1 MTGRTR
7 ARYPKISAFGGIGR
21 ALSHRDYCVY
31 WTSNGINT
39 IGRWMY
45 RIAVGWLTWELTE
58 STAWLGIIAFA
69 ESFPLVVF
77 SVLAGAIADR
87 IGYIRITVLAQT
99 ATVVVAVVFA
109 GLTLAGLITIE
120 LVLISALLIG
130 SLESLTTPARMALVH
145 ALVPKE
151 DLSAAIALGS
161 ATFNA
166 ARFIGPAIAGALL
179 VWAGSGVVLAVVAV
193 SFCLILLIV
202 KADEPERTPGPWRDL
217 IGDIKTG
224 IRYGFAH
231 PGIRFLLVM
240 LGVTGLLIRPV
251 IELMPGFSA
260 EVFDRGADGLA
271 ILMSTLG
278 FGAMVSCIWIA
289 VRGRTEGLTGLVTA
303 SLLVQGAALALCAI
317 AGQFWGNIWIS
328 AALFGVVGFAMLVGG
343 VGSQTLMQNAVE
355 SHMRAR
361 AMSLFIMIS
370 WGLPAFGALAAGWIA
385 TFAGLSVTIGVGG
398 ALTIVLWLWARPR
411 AAALES
417 ELEKTP

>member
-1 MTGRTR
+1 M
-7 ARYPKISAFGGIGR
+7 FGGIGR
-21 ALSHRDYCVY
+21 ALSNRDYCIY
-31 WTSNGINT
+31 WASNGINT

-45 RIAVGWLTWELTE
+45 RIAIGWLTWELTE
-58 STAWLGIIAFA
+58 STTWLGVIAFA

-87 IGYIRITVLAQT
+87 IGYIRITVLAQSAT
-99 ATVVVAVVFA
+99 ALVAAVFA
-109 GLTLAGLITIE
+109 ALTLADLITIE

-151 DLSAAIALGS
+151 DLAAAIGLSS

-166 ARFIGPAIAGALL
+166 ARFVGPAIAGALL

-193 SFCLILLIV
+193 TFTQFCITLMLI
-202 KADEPERTPGPWRDL
+202 KADEPERNPGPWRNL
-217 IGDIKTG
+217 AGDIVS
-224 IRYGFAH
+224 GFRH
-231 PGIRFLLVM
+231 GFGQPGIRFLLIM

-289 VRGRTEGLTGLVTA
+289 QRGKTEGLTQLVTV
-303 SLLVQGAALALCAI
+303 SLLVQGAALMLCTI
-317 AGQFWGNIWIS
+317 VGHYLGHLWL
-328 AALFGVVGFAMLVGG
+328 AAACLGVVGFAMLVGG

-355 SHMRAR
+355 SHVRAR
-361 AMSLFIMIS
+361 VMSLFIMIS

-385 TFAGLSVTIGVGG
+385 NFAGLPVTIGAGG
-398 ALTIVLWLWARPR
+398 VLTVVLWLWARPKVR
-411 AAALES
+411 TLAAS
-417 ELEKTP
+417 LEKPG

>member
-1 MTGRTR
+1 M
-7 ARYPKISAFGGIGR
+7 FGGIGR
-21 ALSHRDYCVY
+21 ALSHRDYCIY

-58 STAWLGIIAFA
+58 STTWLGIIAFA
-69 ESFPLVVF
+69 ESFPLVIF

-87 IGYIRITVLAQT
+87 IGYIRITILAQT
-99 ATVVVAVVFA
+99 ATAIVAAVFA
-109 GLTLAGLITIE
+109 ALTLAGLITIE

-179 VWAGSGVVLAVVAV
+179 VWAGSGVVLAVVAIAFAQ
-193 SFCLILLIV
+193 FCVILLII

-217 IGDIKTG
+217 AGDIVTG
-224 IRYGFAH
+224 VRHGFGH
-231 PGIRFLLVM
+231 PGIRILLVM

-289 VRGRTEGLTGLVTA
+289 MRGRTQGLTRLVTA
-303 SLLVQGAALALCAI
+303 SLLVQGGALIVCTLVGHYLGNLWLAAACL
-317 AGQFWGNIWIS
+317 
-328 AALFGVVGFAMLVGG
+328 GVVGFAMLIGG

-361 AMSLFIMIS
+361 VMSLFIVIS

-385 TFAGLSVTIGVGG
+385 NFAGLPVTIGIGG
-398 ALTIVLWLWARPR
+398 ALTVLLWLWARPK
-411 AAALES
+411 AVTVED
-417 ELEKTP
+417 ELEKTA

>member
-1 MTGRTR
+1 M
-7 ARYPKISAFGGIGR
+7 FGGIGR
-21 ALSHRDYCVY
+21 ALSHRDYLLY
-31 WTSNGINT
+31 WSSNGINT

-45 RIAVGWLTWELTE
+45 RIAVGWLTWELTK
-58 STAWLGIIAFA
+58 STTWLGIIAFA

-87 IGYIRITVLAQT
+87 VGYIRITLLAQT
-99 ATVVVAVVFA
+99 ATAIVAAAFA
-109 GLTLAGLITIE
+109 AMTIAGVITIE

-145 ALVPKE
+145 ALVPKQ
-151 DLSAAIALGS
+151 DMAAAIALSS

-179 VWAGSGVVLAVVAV
+179 VWTGSGVVLAVVALAFTQ
-193 SFCLILLIV
+193 FCFTLLIV
-202 KADEPERTPGPWRDL
+202 KADEPERNPGPWREL
-217 IGDIKTG
+217 TGDIVTG
-224 IRYGFAH
+224 IRYGFRQ

-278 FGAMVSCIWIA
+278 FGAMVSCIWMA
-289 VRGRTEGLTGLVTA
+289 QRGRTDGLTALVTT
-303 SLLVQGAALALCAI
+303 SLLVQGVALVL
-317 AGQFWGNIWIS
+317 S
-328 AALFGVVGFAMLVGG
+328 AAAGYFGGNLWLSAGFLGIVGFAMLIGG
-343 VGSQTLMQNAVE
+343 VGSQTLMQNTVE

-361 AMSLFIMIS
+361 VMSLFIMIS

-385 TFAGLSVTIGVGG
+385 NFAGLPVTVAAGG

-411 AAALES
+411 ARKLES
-417 ELEKTP
+417 DLEKTL